1 MQLMRANFMKRLWF
15 QLAVSYTLLAFCAL
29 TLLMVLLYGIDD
41 YHDFHAAV
49 SLPAVE
55 AEVASESLTAAQA
68 IQSGSELW
76 WWRLQANL
84 ADRLIN
90 LQYGNGTSIYRITSS
105 SEPKLFWQVTAL
117 DGRMLR
123 ASPSP
128 LPDTAVAI
136 FAARQPSAEPLTVRT
151 EDGSILVDLPI
162 SDTSGALLGRLQ
174 VVFIARFDFWIEA
187 TSILN
192 FLLQTWIYVLLL
204 SMPIGVASGLVASRY
219 VTRQLH
225 KMNEVTERWRQGQ
238 FDARIALPSD
248 DVLVRHSQHL
258 NDMAQDL
265 EMSLSLRQSLA
276 VSEERNR
283 VARELHDT
291 VKQKL
296 FALGLQLAAAKAKPG
311 VGDASENILEAEAI
325 TREAQRDLMEI
336 ITQLHP
342 SALSEGGLYE
352 RIELVAEDFRR
363 RFDVVVDVSSGA
375 PSGTDARTEH
385 HVLRIIHEALMNAVR
400 HGKASRISI
409 EGRMAEGR
417 VTLTIADNGQGF
429 DPFARTGGFGVVS
442 MRDRTRDLPGGLFD
456 LKSRPGTGTEI
467 TLSWAAET

>member
-1 MQLMRANFMKRLWF
+1 MRLVRPDFMKRLWF
-15 QLAVSYTLLAFCAL
+15 QLAVSYTLLAFCAM

-49 SLPAVE
+49 SPAVVE
-55 AEVASESLTAAQA
+55 AEVAGENLTAAQA
-68 IQSGSELW
+68 IQSGSDLW
-76 WWRLQANL
+76 WGRLEASLSN
-84 ADRLIN
+84 RLIN
-90 LQYGNGTSIYRITSS
+90 LQYGSGTSIYRITSS
-105 SEPKLFWQVTAL
+105 SEPKLFWRVTAP
-117 DGRMLR
+117 DGRLLR
-123 ASPSP
+123 ASAGPMPAEAMRAFAVRRPDEGP
-128 LPDTAVAI
+128 L
-136 FAARQPSAEPLTVRT
+136 AAKAEN
-151 EDGSILVDLPI
+151 GSILVDLPVL
-162 SDTSGALLGRLQ
+162 DADGAALGRLQ
-174 VVFIARFDFWIEA
+174 VVFIARFDFRIEA

-192 FLLQTWIYVLLL
+192 FLLYTWIYVLLL

-238 FDARIALPSD
+238 FDARIALPND

-311 VGDASENILEAEAI
+311 AGDASENILEAEAI
-325 TREAQRDLMEI
+325 TREAQHDLMEI

-342 SALSEGGLYE
+342 PGPGEGALSE

-363 RFDVVVDVSSGA
+363 RFDVAVDV
-375 PSGTDARTEH
+375 DAREPMEMDAHVEH
-385 HVLRIIHEALMNAVR
+385 HVLRIVQEALMNAVR
-400 HGKASRISI
+400 HGKALCIGI
-409 EGRMAEGR
+409 TGRMAEGR
-417 VTLTIADNGQGF
+417 ATLTIADDGQGF
-429 DPFARTGGFGVVS
+429 DPSVRTGGFGIVS
-442 MRDRTRDLPGGLFD
+442 MRDRVRDLPGGSFD
-456 LKSRPGTGTEI
+456 LKSAPGAGATI
-467 TLSWAAET
+467 TLSWKVEP